1 MKSWIQNNLNIRYW
15 IIIHRIERRKVAYL
29 KISTVRHRFYAPNML
44 DIDFMLPICSTSI
57 LCSQY
62 AWHRFY
68 APNMLD
74 IDFMLPICL
83 THIMIKI
90 SSHFIGS
97 KRRDS
102 SLEKSVFLSVLI
114 SIKFIECQNIF
125 GTQKQK
131 YLKQSGWN
139 LKL

>member
-1 MKSWIQNNLNIRYW
+1 MNNYSSDRTKKSSIFEDQYCTTSILCSQYAW
-15 IIIHRIERRKVAYL
+15 
-29 KISTVRHRFYAPNML
+29 HRFYAPNML

-62 AWHRFY
+62 ARHRFY

-131 YLKQSGWN
+131 YFKQSGWN